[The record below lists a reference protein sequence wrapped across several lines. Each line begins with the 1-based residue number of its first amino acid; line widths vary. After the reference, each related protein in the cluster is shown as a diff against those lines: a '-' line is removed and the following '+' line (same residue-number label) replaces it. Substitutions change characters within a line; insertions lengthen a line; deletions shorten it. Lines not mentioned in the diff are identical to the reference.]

1 MSNDVRVRITGDA
14 TGVKQATREAS
25 QSLAGLADNAKSLIA
40 PLSSLFAGVSVG
52 AFAAKLVQTQR
63 EFDVL
68 NASLVTV
75 TGSSGAAA
83 REFAWIKQFAA
94 ETPYSLN
101 QVTQS
106 FIKMKAMG
114 LDASEA
120 ALRSYGNT
128 ASAMGKDLDQ
138 MIEAVADAATGE
150 FERLKEFGIK
160 AKQQGDRVSL
170 TFQGVTK
177 TVGNNAAE
185 IIKYLQDIGNNEF
198 ASAMAERAK
207 TLDGAISNLGDT
219 WDGLFRTINDNNAGG
234 LIYDSVT
241 VASGALR
248 DAIDVLDGM
257 SIAAES
263 NARQTGAMAT
273 VQEGIAT
280 IFETVAVLGVNVA
293 YVLKAVGNEIGGLAA
308 QAAAV
313 SRLDFSAAAD
323 IGRMMK
329 EDADA
334 ARAAVDAQS
343 EAILSAR
350 ANADEFRRLVKEAGG
365 ATMTADYVS
374 AVERLIEMQASGR
387 ISAKAFHDALNAIQ
401 PAAKGASGAL
411 SGASGAADETS
422 KAAKKA
428 AEAIA
433 RQIKALED
441 QAATYGLSE
450 KSIAL
455 YKLAQDGATAAQ
467 LAHAET
473 VLDEIAALK
482 ERNDLSKAYAQ
493 NVAAMLDPIEKQ
505 ARALEDELETY
516 GLTEAQIQQ
525 TIIARIEE
533 ARAIAAANGASEDHL
548 RYLDR
553 EIEARK
559 RIATAA
565 DGLDVRRANADAAR
579 EAEESWRRTADA
591 IEDALIDALMEGGK
605 SGAEYIEGL
614 FRTMVLR
621 PIVQAI
627 VQPVAGGI
635 TSALGFGQPGASG
648 GGSSSGGLS
657 PTSMIPGSV
666 MGNAA
671 LWAGSALGAG
681 TMAGGF
687 LTGMG
692 TAAVSGAG
700 TLGTMSAGA
709 SLMGT
714 AGGGAAGAGMMV
726 GAALP
731 WVGAGLA
738 LASVFGLFDKKPS
751 DKSAWATANP
761 MTGAMVDVGSMTG
774 KKDPGQEARDATAQL
789 AQYLS
794 AFAKDAGINR
804 NLTVMTGA
812 RDGFRVDLAGGLRSP
827 TAPRGNGGYGYNFG
841 DVGEEA
847 MQRILS
853 DLVDEGT
860 LPQETIDA
868 WRQMRTDAQGA
879 ARDAQEQIDVLDLL
893 TQGINKAEIER
904 ANTMQ
909 QAGETLAAAYARMVA
924 VENGIRAAIAQTF
937 DTPAERLADAFK
949 DIGQTIPKTVAEYE
963 RLVRAQD
970 LTTEAGRNQAVAL
983 LNVKGLWDEAQQAQV
998 QAAEEAARAAE
1009 EALAVWARLRDDLTA
1024 FRADLTTGALAG
1036 LSPEAAYRAAQG
1048 QFADTSRLAGLGNQD
1063 ALAQLADVGR
1073 ALLEASRAYNAGTAA
1088 YYADRDTVLGAVD
1101 SGLALTGRKIA
1112 GFAGGGM
1119 FGGGLRIV
1127 GERGPE
1133 LEATGP
1139 ARIWNAQQT
1148 QAMLGGGAEVVRELQ
1163 AVVRVLST
1171 GLSSMDRRLANLERS
1186 SDEQARVAR
1195 LAADRR
1201 AA

>member
-128 ASAMGKDLDQ
+128 ASAMGKDLGQ

-450 KSIAL
+450 KSVAL

-493 NVAAMLDPIEKQ
+493 NVAAMLDPLEKQ

-533 ARAIAAANGASEDHL
+533 ARAIAATNGASEDHL

-648 GGSSSGGLS
+648 GASGGGLNLPGVGNMGLLSSGVQMLG
-657 PTSMIPGSV
+657 G
-666 MGNAA
+666 
-671 LWAGSALGAG
+671 ALGSTAISSFGAG
-681 TMAGGF
+681 LGMTGAQVSGLAGAG
-687 LTGMG
+687 LVNG
-692 TAAVSGAG
+692 TAAG
-700 TLGTMSAGA
+700 LGS
-709 SLMGT
+709 
-714 AGGGAAGAGMMV
+714 MV

-731 WVGAGLA
+731 WIGAGLA

-761 MTGAMVDVGSMTG
+761 TTGAVVDVGSMTG

-804 NLTVMTGA
+804 NMTVITGA
-812 RDGFRVDLAGGLRSP
+812 RDGFRVDLAEGWASP
-827 TAPRGNGGYGYNFG
+827 TAPVANGGWGRNFG
-841 DVGEEA
+841 AVGEDA
-847 MQRILS
+847 MKRILN

-860 LPQETIDA
+860 LPKATIDA

-924 VENGIRAAIAQTF
+924 VENSIRAAIAQTF
-937 DTPAERLADAFK
+937 DSPAERLAAAFK
-949 DIGQTIPKTVAEYE
+949 EMGKAIPQTLDEYE

-983 LNVKGLWDEAQQAQV
+983 LNVKGLWDEVQQAQV

-1009 EALAVWARLRDDLTA
+1009 KALSVWARLRDDLTA
-1024 FRADLTTGALAG
+1024 FRADLTAGDLAG
-1036 LSPEAAYRAAQG
+1036 LSPEAAYRAAQT

-1073 ALLEASRAYNAGTAA
+1073 ALLEASRAYNASTGA
-1088 YYADRDTVLGAVD
+1088 YFADRDRVLGAVD
-1101 SGLALTGRKIA
+1101 SGLALTGRKIE
-1112 GFAGGGM
+1112 GFASGGT